1 MKSKKIAPWE
11 LLQKKMTWEQL
22 KQIHGK
28 KVLDFGSGNGVTASH
43 FAIDNE
49 VVAVEPDENML
60 QNRCTEN
67 NYVQIKGSVE
77 ELENFE
83 DESFDAILCHNVF
96 EYVRDRTEIVK
107 EFSRILRPKGY
118 LSVIKHNRAGRVMQM
133 AVLLNDFEHANEL
146 LEGKNG
152 QSQKFGTIHYYEDQ
166 ELLSWFHDFKLE
178 KVLGMR
184 TFWDL
189 QQNQEVQKDAAWQ
202 EQMLKIELRVSEL
215 KEYKAI
221 AFFHHVILRKES

>member
-67 NYVQIKGSVE
+67 NYVQIKGSVKA
-77 ELENFE
+77 LENFE
-83 DESFDAILCHNVF
+83 DESYDAILSHNVF
-96 EYVRDRTEIVK
+96 EYVRD
-107 EFSRILRPKGY
+107 
-118 LSVIKHNRAGRVMQM
+118 
-133 AVLLNDFEHANEL
+133 
-146 LEGKNG
+146 
-152 QSQKFGTIHYYEDQ
+152 
-166 ELLSWFHDFKLE
+166 
-178 KVLGMR
+178 
-184 TFWDL
+184 
-189 QQNQEVQKDAAWQ
+189 
-202 EQMLKIELRVSEL
+202 
-215 KEYKAI
+215 
-221 AFFHHVILRKES
+221 